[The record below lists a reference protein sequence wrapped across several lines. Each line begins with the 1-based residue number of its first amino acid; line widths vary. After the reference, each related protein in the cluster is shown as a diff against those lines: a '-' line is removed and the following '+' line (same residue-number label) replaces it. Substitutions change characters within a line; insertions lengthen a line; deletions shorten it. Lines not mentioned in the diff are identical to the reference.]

1 MQRCF
6 GLLPGFLA
14 VDDGRPL
21 DVIELGPSAGLNL
34 CWSSYRYRY
43 EAGGWGPEGS
53 LLELTGGERPGPSA
67 GLLAKRPA
75 VRRRLGIDL
84 HPVDVTSEHGAR
96 LLQCFVW
103 ADQAERLERLRRA
116 IEVLR
121 ADPPELVQGDYVE
134 LLPEVLAQRDP
145 DALTL
150 VFQIASTPYVAE
162 EGRRRIYAALS
173 DAGRSGSLAFLNAT
187 RAAEGWEGDGYGLEL
202 QVWPGPRRHV
212 GHLDFHGEWVSWQG

>member
-1 MQRCF
+1 
-6 GLLPGFLA
+6 
-14 VDDGRPL
+14 
-21 DVIELGPSAGLNL
+21 
-34 CWSSYRYRY
+34 
-43 EAGGWGPEGS
+43 
-53 LLELTGGERPGPSA
+53 
-67 GLLAKRPA
+67 
-75 VRRRLGIDL
+75 
-84 HPVDVTSEHGAR
+84 
-96 LLQCFVW
+96 QCFVW

-187 RAAEGWEGDGYGLEL
+187 RGAGGWAGDGYGIGMK
-202 QVWPGPRRHV
+202 VWPGARRTG
-212 GHLDFHGEWVSWQG
+212 GHHECSWG